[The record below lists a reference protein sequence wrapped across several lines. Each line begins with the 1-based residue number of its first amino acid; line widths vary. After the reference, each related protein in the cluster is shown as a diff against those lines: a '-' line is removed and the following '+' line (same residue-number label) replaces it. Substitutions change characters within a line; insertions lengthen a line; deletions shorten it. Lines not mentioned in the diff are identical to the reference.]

1 MTRAAPARA
10 FSPSRTPP
18 SRGTA
23 SPSAN
28 RPRPAAPSL
37 SVSLFLCFVF
47 CVSLLSVW
55 SKFDHQISS
64 RSMNFNERGITLIK
78 HGASEQDVVVV
89 PDYHNSRC
97 QSYDIKTDSPADRS
111 KLQTDSG
118 VNFFE
123 KLCLRGMKQSKF
135 DNLCQGERGWAFE
148 RVVGGLLEGF
158 NHKEI
163 NSIESRGECARLCL
177 LEEEFPCRSA
187 EYNRDNRR
195 CILSRD
201 DRRTQSEAF
210 RFGAG

>member
-1 MTRAAPARA
+1 
-10 FSPSRTPP
+10 
-18 SRGTA
+18 
-23 SPSAN
+23 
-28 RPRPAAPSL
+28 
-37 SVSLFLCFVF
+37 
-47 CVSLLSVW
+47 
-55 SKFDHQISS
+55 
-64 RSMNFNERGITLIK
+64 MNFNERGITLIK

-148 RVVGGLLEGF
+148 RVVGGLLDGF

-201 DRRTQSEAF
+201 DRRTQPEAF